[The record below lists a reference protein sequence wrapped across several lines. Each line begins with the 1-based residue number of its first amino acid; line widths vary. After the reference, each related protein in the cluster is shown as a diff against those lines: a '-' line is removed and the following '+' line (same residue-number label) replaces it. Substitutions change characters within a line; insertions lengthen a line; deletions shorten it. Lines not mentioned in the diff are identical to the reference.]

1 MTFIFFIS
9 SKAVENDFSARI
21 KIHSATPL
29 FNNKIYGL
37 GSAMK
42 RSSGYC
48 IMVSWIFMACSAV
61 YYIGSNSSLVPFFGT
76 LSGLVMMLICG
87 VFDMSAAL
95 FLLFK
100 LAWQNYERFK
110 L

>member
-1 MTFIFFIS
+1 
-9 SKAVENDFSARI
+9 
-21 KIHSATPL
+21 
-29 FNNKIYGL
+29 
-37 GSAMK
+37 
-42 RSSGYC
+42 
-48 IMVSWIFMACSAV
+48 MVSWVFMACSAV

-76 LSGLVMMLICG
+76 FAGLAMMLICG

-110 L
+110 IFFRNVMRTRVYEFINGKVESN